1 MGPGPSAIP
10 GIKTLTGLTTL
21 SARIVLF
28 CFACRHFWLPSVQE
42 TQLLAFEIGKR
53 PCRKM
58 EVSASMLEQS
68 SILMP
73 WWHGGVLITIHL
85 YSRQWTKGTKN
96 RKYMKTV
103 ADVLLCT
110 ATQNIAQRGHRESE
124 DSGNKGNF
132 LAILEVIAKHDPL
145 IKPKMGHSNAKNTSN
160 HIRNEI
166 LEVLADTVRKDI
178 IEEEKESGVFSIVAY
193 ERKDLKKPE
202 QISISTRVL
211 LQRYSA

>member
-1 MGPGPSAIP
+1 MSINRLILDVLLIFRDISQTRAAGPAQPILKTFPRTQHGQGGTRAFSDSWYKDSNWVDYSQCQDSA
-10 GIKTLTGLTTL
+10 
-21 SARIVLF
+21 F
-28 CFACRHFWLPSVQE
+28 FFFACRHFWLPSVQE

-103 ADVLLCT
+103 ADV
-110 ATQNIAQRGHRESE
+110 
-124 DSGNKGNF
+124 
-132 LAILEVIAKHDPL
+132 
-145 IKPKMGHSNAKNTSN
+145 
-160 HIRNEI
+160 
-166 LEVLADTVRKDI
+166 
-178 IEEEKESGVFSIVAY
+178 
-193 ERKDLKKPE
+193 
-202 QISISTRVL
+202 
-211 LQRYSA
+211 

>member
-1 MGPGPSAIP
+1 
-10 GIKTLTGLTTL
+10 
-21 SARIVLF
+21 
-28 CFACRHFWLPSVQE
+28 
-42 TQLLAFEIGKR
+42 
-53 PCRKM
+53 
-58 EVSASMLEQS
+58 
-68 SILMP
+68 
-73 WWHGGVLITIHL
+73 
-85 YSRQWTKGTKN
+85 
-96 RKYMKTV
+96 
-103 ADVLLCT
+103 
-110 ATQNIAQRGHRESE
+110 
-124 DSGNKGNF
+124 